1 MTDIAATGS
10 LAGTERLDRQ
20 SLFLLFIGLF
30 ATAIGQAFVFAILP
44 PLGRSVGLDEVRI
57 TAIISTSALIFT
69 LVAPFWGRFSDKIGR
84 KPVILIGLMGYC
96 VGSLAFAVLF
106 LLAGDGAIT
115 GPMIIPM
122 LLALESRASVL
133 MRNLATV

>member
-44 PLGRSVGLDEVRI
+44 PRYHWI
-57 TAIISTSALIFT
+57 TAR
-69 LVAPFWGRFSDKIGR
+69 VAD
-84 KPVILIGLMGYC
+84 
-96 VGSLAFAVLF
+96 
-106 LLAGDGAIT
+106 D
-115 GPMIIPM
+115 
-122 LLALESRASVL
+122 
-133 MRNLATV
+133 

>member
-1 MTDIAATGS
+1 MTDTVATGS

-20 SLFLLFIGLF
+20 SLSLLFIGLF

-69 LVAPFWGRFSDKIGR
+69 LVAPFWGCLLYTSPSPRD
-84 KPVILIGLMGYC
+84 GL
-96 VGSLAFAVLF
+96 L
-106 LLAGDGAIT
+106 
-115 GPMIIPM
+115 
-122 LLALESRASVL
+122 SRMPSSA
-133 MRNLATV
+133 